1 MKGMNVIMAQDIIN
15 ANHIVAESTN
25 ILSTNFGGGHIYSIE
40 VSEDMDNGL
49 LVARSEYVADEYEDE
64 VWKMKAYA
72 AGDEPLFLLNP
83 PTMPMTELR
92 GYATEDRFYNKEG
105 DVVRAYTLRVGDRVT
120 LSEVAFDV
128 VPAEKQFVTYDAAAK
143 QYVVGDA
150 KTEGEF
156 CAQVLTKILRTNMTM
171 YKLQVVSL

>member
-1 MKGMNVIMAQDIIN
+1 MN

-49 LVARSEYVADEYEDE
+49 LVARSEFVADEYEDE

-72 AGDEPLFLLNP
+72 SGDEPLFLLNP

-92 GYATEDRFYNKEG
+92 GYATEDRFYNKAG

-120 LSEVAFDV
+120 LSEAAFDV
-128 VPAEKQFVTYDAAAK
+128 VPAEKQFVTFDASAK

-150 KTEGEF
+150 KTEGQF
-156 CAQVLTKILRTNMTM
+156 CAQVLTKIMRTNMTM